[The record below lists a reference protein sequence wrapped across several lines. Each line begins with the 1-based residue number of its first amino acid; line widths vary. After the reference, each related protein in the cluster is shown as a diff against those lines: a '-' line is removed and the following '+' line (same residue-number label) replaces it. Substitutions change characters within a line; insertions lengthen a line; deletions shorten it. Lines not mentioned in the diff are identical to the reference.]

1 MKIIVAKEAWEDY
14 LYWQKN
20 DKKILMRIN
29 LLIKEIER
37 SPDEGVGKPEKL
49 KYSYTGYIS
58 RRVSDEHRIVYK
70 VADDNLFIVQL
81 RYHY

>member
-1 MKIIVAKEAWEDY
+1 MKIVFAQEAWEDS
-14 LYWQKN
+14 LYWQRY
-20 DKKILMRIN
+20 DKKILNRIN

-37 SPDEGVGKPEKL
+37 NPDESIGKPEKL

-58 RRVSDEHRIVYK
+58 RRITDEQRIVYK
-70 VADDNLFIVQL
+70 AADDNLFIVQL